1 MVLSMAGVS
10 RSDRLDGAHASA
22 QRARRGGWFSRAIEE
37 PRCEDQEAEV
47 WAALYARPD
56 TPERTVRRVQ
66 PMEPPKSVDWIGPAE
81 HEWIDPV
88 GRDERAARIESA
100 PPGERAAPHRGAQEG
115 PAGPEGEPEIRIERA
130 ERAWDRP
137 AA

>member
-10 RSDRLDGAHASA
+10 RSDGLDGARAPA
-22 QRARRGGWFSRAIEE
+22 QRARRGGWFSRAVEE
-37 PRCEDQEAEV
+37 TRCEDQEAEV

-66 PMEPPKSVDWIGPAE
+66 PMEPAERVDWIDPAE
-81 HEWIDPV
+81 RLEWIDPV
-88 GRDERAARIESA
+88 GRDERAARTESA
-100 PPGERAAPHRGAQEG
+100 PPGEAAAPHRGAQG
-115 PAGPEGEPEIRIERA
+115 ATSEPEIRIERA

>member
-1 MVLSMAGVS
+1 MPSDRSSIVPSMGGVS
-10 RSDRLDGAHASA
+10 RSDRHDGARAPEPG
-22 QRARRGGWFSRAIEE
+22 ARRRGWFSDAAIE

-56 TPERTVRRVQ
+56 TPQRTVRRVQ
-66 PMEPPKSVDWIGPAE
+66 PMEAARRV
-81 HEWIDPV
+81 EWI
-88 GRDERAARIESA
+88 E
-100 PPGERAAPHRGAQEG
+100 
-115 PAGPEGEPEIRIERA
+115 PAGADRAVRAEPALSSDAEIRIERA